1 MTYHS
6 NFNEE
11 GKYPTA
17 CGLAILPIKTKTQGN
32 NESVFFNLHLGPATK
47 SDTEAEDVIDEA
59 IAQFRANVFF
69 KNYEVRG
76 PADKVIIY
84 LTVYI
89 QKCLEVIAK
98 NPVEAEAKKS
108 LMALMAEAVPSPS

>member
-1 MTYHS
+1 M
-6 NFNEE
+6 
-11 GKYPTA
+11 
-17 CGLAILPIKTKTQGN
+17 
-32 NESVFFNLHLGPATK
+32 
-47 SDTEAEDVIDEA
+47 IDEA
-59 IAQFRANVFF
+59 ISQFRANIFF

-98 NPVEAEAKKS
+98 NPVEAEAKKN
-108 LMALMAEAVPSPS
+108 LMVLMSEAVPSPSQPGFFMGSLALKGRGAAEEEKFRQYCKQLKEECGIRLF

>member
-6 NFNEE
+6 GFNDE

-17 CGLAILPIKTKTQGN
+17 CGLAVLPLKTKAQGK
-32 NESVFFNLHLGPATK
+32 ECKSFNILGPAPKADFET
-47 SDTEAEDVIDEA
+47 DDVIDEA
-59 IAQFRANVFF
+59 ISQFRANIFF

-84 LTVYI
+84 LTVFI
-89 QKCLEVIAK
+89 SKCLEVIAK
-98 NPVEAEAKKS
+98 K
-108 LMALMAEAVPSPS
+108 

>member
-1 MTYHS
+1 MTLLKS
-6 NFNEE
+6 
-11 GKYPTA
+11 
-17 CGLAILPIKTKTQGN
+17 LS
-32 NESVFFNLHLGPATK
+32 ESFVIGPAPK
-47 SDTEAEDVIDEA
+47 ADFEGDDVIDEA
-59 IAQFRANVFF
+59 ISQFRANIFF

-98 NPVEAEAKKS
+98 K
-108 LMALMAEAVPSPS
+108 